1 MEPKKKSSLGI
12 IIGAISLAF
21 AVYFGAEAGMAWS
34 EAAGDGGTVN
44 DLSVFLKYLTDRLN
58 GDLFANFFWNDF
70 VLKGIGIALFVW
82 FLILLM
88 LNSNRRNFIRGKE
101 YGTAKWGSNKDI
113 KDLFAKNIEA
123 EQLKDA
129 KKVKY
134 AITRFLLKRQL
145 KKRYK
150 KQKAQLHN
158 MTVTQ
163 LDNRF
168 KMEILDAK
176 NKDVD
181 SKAIKN
187 LKERQAAE
195 KKDRM
200 KSLADEEKN
209 LWREMW
215 EPAQIDYD
223 YKSRV
228 EEIEALSNQGLSITP
243 ATKQA
248 ELEKAA
254 EARDKAM
261 QKFLD
266 VERKQLKIKA
276 KYLDADCILTHTE
289 RTSIY
294 NYKIN
299 NNVLIMGGA
308 GAGKSRGFVVP
319 NLLQAHS
326 SYVVTD
332 PKGEV
337 LEKTGHF
344 LQEQGYKI
352 KVLNLDEKSESD
364 CYNPFVYIHPE
375 RAGYEERI
383 LSLINTL
390 IKATTKDKGS
400 GGQDPFWENA
410 ERLFLQAVFFFTVD
424 GFCPEQRNM
433 NTVME
438 LIAKLEIA
446 EQQDNKHSELDLF
459 AARFEEKLNEKDT
472 VNHNAGTLNNGVKAW
487 KEFRSKASGKTAK
500 SIVITAVARLAPF
513 RTSGIR
519 RIMQYDDMELERL
532 GEEKMVVF
540 IVVPPTDDTFNF
552 IAAMMFTQMFQEL
565 QYCATQVH
573 KHEGQRLPIPVRFI
587 LDEFANTCA
596 VPEFEKILAYARSFG
611 IGIVPIL
618 QSLDQLKALY
628 KDTWR
633 TIIDNC
639 SAMLYLGSISSDETL
654 KYISDL
660 LGKGTFDKRT
670 TGRSRGRNGS
680 SSENFDV
687 IGRELMTPDEIR
699 RMDKSKCLLI
709 ISGRYPFYS
718 DKYDMTEHKNYYFT
732 SDGNHDYSYHHEKSS
747 HREKILI
754 AEKIQADERKSATE
768 AAKSRA
774 AETVAQVDKEVE
786 SIQLDADAKSV
797 LRFMTSRIEHLQPVV
812 MRGENDESMAQAIH
826 DCLTDMRSAQ
836 DAMMDMILDSSDSEK
851 PPEPKPPEV
860 QEVVQEAEKAAE
872 KITIDT
878 KPSEIAKHL
887 LNVKSIRSISIVD
900 TTVKENDAPQEAE
913 VEAVLES
920 SPETPETPT
929 ASEQVT
935 DTESVSEADTAEAKE
950 VMRDQNIDDLSLL
963 LGDLDMDNLRD
974 ISESGD

>member
-12 IIGAISLAF
+12 IIGAISIVF

-34 EAAGDGGTVN
+34 EAVREIGTVN
-44 DLSVFLKYLTDRLN
+44 DLSVFLKNLTDRLN
-58 GDLFANFFWNDF
+58 GDLFANFFWDNF
-70 VLKGIGIALFVW
+70 VLKGIGIALFTW
-82 FLILLM
+82 FLIFLM

-101 YGTAKWGSNKDI
+101 YGTAKWGTNADI

-123 EQLKDA
+123 KQLRDA
-129 KKVKY
+129 SKVKNPISRFFLRRKTKKLY
-134 AITRFLLKRQL
+134 KAQRNKYHSSNISLMETRFN
-145 KKRYK
+145 
-150 KQKAQLHN
+150 A
-158 MTVTQ
+158 
-163 LDNRF
+163 
-168 KMEILDAK
+168 EILDAK
-176 NKDVD
+176 QNK
-181 SKAIKN
+181 SKEAVKE
-187 LKERQAAE
+187 LKERQAE
-195 KKDRM
+195 ERKERM
-200 KSLADEEKN
+200 TKLKDEEAA

-215 EPAQIDYD
+215 EPAQIDYNF
-223 YKSRV
+223 KTRCA
-228 EEIEALSNQGLSITP
+228 EIEQLAKQGLSVTQE
-243 ATKQA
+243 T
-248 ELEKAA
+248 KAA
-254 EARDKAM
+254 EIQKAEAERDKAM

-266 VERKQLKIKA
+266 VEQKKLKIKA
-276 KYLDADCILTHTE
+276 KYRDADCIFTHTE
-289 RTSIY
+289 SASIY
-294 NYKIN
+294 NYLIN
-299 NNVLIMGGA
+299 NNVLLMGGA

-344 LQEQGYKI
+344 LREQGYKI

-390 IKATTKDKGS
+390 VKATTKDKG
-400 GGQDPFWENA
+400 GGSQDPFWENA
-410 ERLFLQAVFFFTVD
+410 EKLFLQAIFFFTVD
-424 GFCPEQRNM
+424 GFCKAEQNM
-433 NTVME
+433 NTVMD
-438 LIAKLEIA
+438 LIAMLAIA
-446 EQQDNKHSELDLF
+446 EERDNKQSDLDLF
-459 AARFEEKLNEKDT
+459 AARFEQKLNERDT

-573 KHEGQRLPIPVRFI
+573 KHEGQKLPIPVRFI

-639 SAMLYLGSISSDETL
+639 SSMLYLGSISSDETL

-670 TGRSRGRNGS
+670 TGHSRGRNGS

-718 DKYDMTEHKNYYFT
+718 DKYDMTEHKNYLFT
-732 SDGNHDYSYHHEKSS
+732 SDGNPQFSYHHEIVT
-747 HREKILI
+747 HGEYVN
-754 AEKIQADERKSATE
+754 
-768 AAKSRA
+768 AAKAKVDEIKAAAEEAKKRA
-774 AETVAQVDKEVE
+774 AETIAQVDKEVD
-786 SIQLDADAKSV
+786 SIQLDTDAQSV
-797 LRFMTSRIEHLQPVV
+797 LRFMTSRIEHLSPLVV
-812 MRGENDESMAQAIH
+812 HNYDNNEQMNQAIH
-826 DCLTDMRSAQ
+826 ECLADVRSEHNTMIEQ
-836 DAMMDMILDSSDSEK
+836 ILGDDDAEA
-851 PPEPKPPEV
+851 EV
-860 QEVVQEAEKAAE
+860 KQVVQEAEQAAE
-872 KITIDT
+872 KITLES
-878 KPSEIAKHL
+878 KPSQIAKHL
-887 LNVKSIRSISIVD
+887 KSVKSIQSLKIVD
-900 TTVKENDAPQEAE
+900 TTVKENDETREAE
-913 VEAVLES
+913 VKAVLEQI
-920 SPETPETPT
+920 PDAETR
-929 ASEQVT
+929 
-935 DTESVSEADTAEAKE
+935 E
-950 VMRDQNIDDLSLL
+950 VMHDQDIDDLSMQ
-963 LGDLDMDNLRD
+963 LDSLDWDSLND
-974 ISESGD
+974 ISDGGD